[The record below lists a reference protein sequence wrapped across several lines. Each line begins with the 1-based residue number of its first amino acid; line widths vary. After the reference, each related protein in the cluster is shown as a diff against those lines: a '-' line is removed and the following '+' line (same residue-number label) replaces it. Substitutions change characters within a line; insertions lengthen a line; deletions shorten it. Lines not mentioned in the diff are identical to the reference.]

1 MKVEVWTKPDLKDY
15 WGILPAG
22 TKRTAGWIR
31 RIRNAPTRTY
41 LVKIYGAEFVVGQ
54 GPFRGKKTPTQSFSS
69 LKEAKQFV
77 HEHFETVSGDQERRY
92 RGLRVR
98 KGTSCAQPGTSCAQK
113 GTSCAQSQ
121 EA

>member
-1 MKVEVWTKPDLKDY
+1 MKVEIWTKAELKDY
-15 WGILPAG
+15 WGLLPAG

-54 GPFRGKKTPTQSFSS
+54 GPFRGKKTPTKSFPS

-77 HEHFETVSGDQERRY
+77 HEHFEPVSGDQERRY

-98 KGTSCAQPGTSCAQK
+98 KGTSCDQK
-113 GTSCAQSQ
+113 GTSCDQKRGQ
-121 EA
+121 L

>member
-15 WGILPAG
+15 WGILPSG
-22 TKRTAGWIR
+22 TQRTAGGIR
-31 RIRNAPTRTY
+31 RLRNAPTRTY

-69 LKEAKQFV
+69 LKEATQFV
-77 HEHFETVSGDQERRY
+77 HEHFETVSGAQERRY

-98 KGTSCAQPGTSCAQK
+98 KGTSCDQK
-113 GTSCAQSQ
+113 GTSYDQKRGQ
-121 EA
+121 L

>member
-54 GPFRGKKTPTQSFSS
+54 GPFRGKNPYPII
-69 LKEAKQFV
+69 FV
-77 HEHFETVSGDQERRY
+77 AEGGQAVCSRT
-92 RGLRVR
+92 L
-98 KGTSCAQPGTSCAQK
+98 
-113 GTSCAQSQ
+113 
-121 EA
+121 